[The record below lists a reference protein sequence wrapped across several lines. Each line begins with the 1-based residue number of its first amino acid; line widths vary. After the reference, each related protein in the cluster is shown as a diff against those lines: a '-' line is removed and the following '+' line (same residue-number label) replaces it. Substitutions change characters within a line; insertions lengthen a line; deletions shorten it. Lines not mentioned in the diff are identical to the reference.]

1 MRIGGGL
8 RFGVV
13 VAAATGFA
21 VQSYAFPSENY
32 AAERVRGRFDD
43 PPTYSKDVAPILQQT
58 CIQCHSEDGV
68 APMPLTTYEEVRR
81 YATLIKDRVVRRI
94 MPPYHADATIGIQD
108 YKNDIRLS
116 REEINTIVQWVDSGT
131 PEGDPADLPPPV
143 EWPTW
148 DKWQLEAELGPP
160 DVVLKSDPIT
170 VPVSKMGRDTW
181 PSQSAEWE
189 GLETLRYVRA
199 DELMT
204 TVRGRSSLHHFVVSQ
219 RQEGGGRVL
228 LSSGRAGKRWE
239 KYSDDVGML
248 LPPGPAQISWNL
260 HYFPKGEEFTDT
272 ISIGLWFY
280 PEGYV
285 PELATSGKS
294 QWRVTQ
300 FDPGQPRGRAIL
312 IPPNGSL
319 TLNSAFVLEQPM
331 MIHSF
336 APHMHTRGVGMS
348 VEAILPGRLRD
359 GGAAAASR
367 RVVLTSVNNYNHNWQ
382 VDYVYEDY
390 SRPLLPAG
398 TTLLFHSQFDNTDKN
413 PIVDDTDQWVTFGSR
428 GVDDMSNARMSV
440 TDLTEADYE
449 RLVEERMQLAKE
461 QMAKPKDQRINVWL
475 AP

>member
-1 MRIGGGL
+1 M
-8 RFGVV
+8 
-13 VAAATGFA
+13 
-21 VQSYAFPSENY
+21 
-32 AAERVRGRFDD
+32 
-43 PPTYSKDVAPILQQT
+43 
-58 CIQCHSEDGV
+58 

-81 YATLIKDRVVRRI
+81 YATLIKDRVERRI

-116 REEINTIVQWVDSGT
+116 REEINTIVRWVDSGT

-170 VPVSKMGRDTW
+170 VS
-181 PSQSAEWE
+181 
-189 GLETLRYVRA
+189 
-199 DELMT
+199 
-204 TVRGRSSLHHFVVSQ
+204 
-219 RQEGGGRVL
+219 
-228 LSSGRAGKRWE
+228 
-239 KYSDDVGML
+239 
-248 LPPGPAQISWNL
+248 
-260 HYFPKGEEFTDT
+260 
-272 ISIGLWFY
+272 
-280 PEGYV
+280 
-285 PELATSGKS
+285 
-294 QWRVTQ
+294 
-300 FDPGQPRGRAIL
+300 IL

-382 VDYVYEDY
+382 VDYVYADY

-413 PIVDDTDQWVTFGSR
+413 PIVDDPDQWVTFGAR

-440 TDLTEADYE
+440 TDLTEAQYE
-449 RLVEERMQLAKE
+449 RLVAERMQLAKE